1 MPITL
6 LLVLIAL
13 IIVAG
18 LGWYALTLWRQVWQ
32 RQAKVRENEQQRNQR
47 LAEDITFL
55 ANSLVTEQVPVIE
68 GSIRIKVLL
77 DNYSGA
83 LNSQHDCEIFTLI
96 YDSTAHIPTH
106 QAWKDLS
113 PSERKLHEK
122 HMQKLE
128 EEHGERVT
136 AAARQL
142 SQGLISP

>member
-6 LLVLIAL
+6 LLTLLALL
-13 IIVAG
+13 IIAG
-18 LGWYALTLWRQVWQ
+18 LGWYALRLWRQVWQ
-32 RQAKVRENEQQRNQR
+32 RQAAVRDNEDERNQR
-47 LAEDITFL
+47 LAEDIEFL
-55 ANSLVTEQVPVIE
+55 TNSLVTRQVPVIE

-96 YDSTAHIPTH
+96 YDATAHIPTH
-106 QAWKDLS
+106 QAWKALS

-122 HMQKLE
+122 HMQQLE

-136 AAARQL
+136 AAAGQL
-142 SQGLISP
+142 SRGLSNP

>member
-6 LLVLIAL
+6 LLTLLAL
-13 IIVAG
+13 LIVAG

-32 RQAKVRENEQQRNQR
+32 RQEQIRDNEQQRNQR
-47 LAEDITFL
+47 LAEDIRFL
-55 ANSLVTEQVPVIE
+55 ASSLLTEQVSVIE

-83 LNSQHDCEIFTLI
+83 LDSAHDREIFTLI
-96 YDSTAHIPTH
+96 YDATAHIPTH

-113 PSERKLHEK
+113 ASERKLHEK

-136 AAARQL
+136 SAARQL
-142 SQGLISP
+142 SQGLNSP

>member
-1 MPITL
+1 MPTTL
-6 LLVLIAL
+6 LFIIAL

-18 LGWYALTLWRQVWQ
+18 LGWYALSLWRQVWQ
-32 RQAKVRENEQQRNQR
+32 RQATVRNNEQARNQR
-47 LAEDITFL
+47 LAEDIEFL
-55 ANSLVTEQVPVIE
+55 ASSLLTEQVSVIE

-77 DNYSGA
+77 DNYSGS

-96 YDSTAHIPTH
+96 YDATAHIPTH
-106 QAWKDLS
+106 QAWKELA

-122 HMQKLE
+122 HMQQLE

-142 SQGLISP
+142 SQGLGSP